1 MAKRIH
7 DNQGILAFRVPPSLR
22 VRKYDGEHGDVHY
35 VIRAGK
41 STLRIASG
49 PYWTGKKPAWA
60 GTARRWEAGGFKGED
75 FRLAQNGRHSRYVTL
90 NAPMGF
96 TEYKDVPAPAAAKF
110 DAILDSLCHT
120 PPKSALPP
128 N

>member
-1 MAKRIH
+1 MTKRIH

-49 PYWTGKKPAWA
+49 PYWTGKKPAWT
-60 GTARRWEAGGFKGED
+60 GTARHWEAAGFKGD
-75 FRLAQNGRHSRYVTL
+75 DHRRRQVRRHPRLALSH
-90 NAPMGF
+90 
-96 TEYKDVPAPAAAKF
+96 PA
-110 DAILDSLCHT
+110 
-120 PPKSALPP
+120 
-128 N
+128 